1 MENRTL
7 GEKTADELIRLI
19 REKGYRPGQKLP
31 TEYELSGL
39 LNVSRNTIREALRV
53 LVSRNIINIRQ
64 GSGTFVSLKNGVA
77 DDPLG
82 FSLVEDQKK
91 LVLDLLQ
98 VRCILEPQIAA
109 LAAEN
114 AQADDLE
121 TLRTIC
127 EELERLIQES
137 KDFSQKDQEF
147 HVQIAKCSHNIV
159 MSNLIPTISA
169 GVTAFS
175 LAVSQQEYVQTVK
188 SHRDI
193 LQAIRARRPVEAQ
206 QAMLLHLLYN
216 QSRFLEELNN
226 L

>member
-19 REKGYRPGQKLP
+19 RERGYRPGQKLP

-64 GSGTFVSLKNGVA
+64 GSGTFVSPKNGVA

-82 FSLVEDQKK
+82 FSLVEDQEK

-127 EELERLIQES
+127 EELERLIQEG

-175 LAVSQQEYVQTVK
+175 LAVSRQEYVQTVK

>member
-137 KDFSQKDQEF
+137 KDFSQKDQDF